1 MSLETTINNQI
12 KDAMRAKEE
21 AALRALRAIKAAL
34 LVEKTS
40 GKHEGDLSE
49 DVEGKILQKLAK
61 QRKESIEIFEKQN
74 REDLAVKER
83 EELAVIEKFLPEQ
96 MSEDD
101 IKTYLEKL
109 IAEVG
114 ATSPADMGK
123 VMGRASKELSGKAD
137 GKTISNIVKTL
148 LAS

>member
-1 MSLETTINNQI
+1 MSLEKIINDKI
-12 KDAMRAKEE
+12 KDAMRAKEQ
-21 AALRALRAIKAAL
+21 AALRALRAIKSAI

-40 GKHEGDLSE
+40 GKHGEELGE
-49 DVEGKILQKLAK
+49 EVEGKILLKLAK
-61 QRKESIEIFEKQN
+61 QRKESIEIFESQN
-74 REDLAVKER
+74 REDLASTEK
-83 EELAVIEKFLPEQ
+83 EELAVIETFLPEQ
-96 MSEDD
+96 MGEDE

-114 ATSPADMGK
+114 ASSPADMGK

-148 LAS
+148 LAG